1 MNSKWRM
8 CHPERNAV
16 RREVEGS
23 RPADVCRTS
32 HERSVVA
39 AITCLFALLLS
50 ACTDYQAEFEESFGA
65 LEYVGE
71 EYVSSDAGHHGG
83 VSGSGDGVTS
93 SAIPG
98 TSAADNPSSSGEG
111 TSVADNP
118 SSSGTG
124 TSAADIPGSSATDNV
139 SSSGVNPASGSDTVV
154 DGSSSSKT
162 SSSSAK
168 SSSSSALVP
177 LSSYN
182 PPKVAYGTL
191 HDERDGKDY
200 RTIKLGSLTW
210 MAQNLNYEL
219 PNSDSVYCYQNE
231 SMYCDHFGRLYV
243 WSDAYNGACPADWRL
258 PDSLDWE
265 DLFQYIEGKKEAG
278 KKLKSNAGWYFY
290 KTTQHD
296 GNGEDYYGFS
306 ALPAGFWSYDGD
318 HWWHSLTSSA
328 NFWTAKSKNSD
339 STYSVRFEHNSD
351 SVRVDLNRTR
361 DYAFSVRCV
370 MGTLSSSSV
379 TSSSSSFGSSGVY
392 TDPRSDAGNQQQY
405 QYVRYRGL
413 VWMDQDLVY
422 KGSGVNYQTTS
433 VTTVYSWENAKKAC
447 PPNWRLPTIDEFNNS
462 KGLESMNGGIDW
474 SGTWGGYFLISQWH
488 AAGDEGM
495 YWTKSSKNDS
505 VYAVHFNKNRNQGT
519 VVRVDKSIVEQ
530 NSGTL
535 TAFAVRCVTESLT
548 EPEQRS
554 SSSSIFIS
562 GEEILPD
569 KKTGYSMLYPTVTI
583 GDYKWMAQNLNYFDE
598 TVLSSDYVRCRNDGL
613 SLNNC
618 RDALGNYYDF
628 ENAYKIASVDKKG
641 DDDKAWTV
649 PTVTEANALLEAV
662 GNEYAR
668 LLSPAVYNINGTN
681 ESGFNVLPSGYYKD
695 SQGQYVYDGY
705 PSETCFWLWAEKD
718 NSEYAD
724 ALCFFANEY
733 RILSRPKSFL
743 YPVRLVRAKR

>member
-23 RPADVCRTS
+23 IRLVGAL
-32 HERSVVA
+32 VA
-39 AITCLFALLLS
+39 LVMTFLT

-65 LEYVGE
+65 LEYIGE

-83 VSGSGDGVTS
+83 VSGAGDGVTS

-168 SSSSSALVP
+168 YSSSSALVP

-182 PPKVAYGTL
+182 PPRVAYGTL
-191 HDERDGKDY
+191 HDDRDEKDY

-243 WSDAYNGACPADWRL
+243 WSDAYNGACPEGWRL

-265 DLFQYIEGKKEAG
+265 DLFQYIKGKKEAG
-278 KKLKSNAGWYFY
+278 KMLKSNAGWSFY

-306 ALPAGFWSYDGD
+306 ALPAGYWSYDGD
-318 HWWHSLTSSA
+318 HWWNSLTYSA

-339 STYSVRFEHNSD
+339 STYSVRFGHNTD

-370 MGTLSSSSV
+370 KGTLSSSSV

-413 VWMDQDLVY
+413 VWMDQDLSYSVGATTHN
-422 KGSGVNYQTTS
+422 GSTL
-433 VTTVYSWENAKKAC
+433 YSWENAQNAC
-447 PPNWRLPTIDEFNNS
+447 PPNWRLPTIEEFNGS
-462 KGLESMNGGIDW
+462 DGLEDKFKS
-474 SGTWGGYFLISQWH
+474 SSLGGYFLMTAWH
-488 AAGDEGM
+488 KKGYEGM
-495 YWTKSSKNDS
+495 YWLTTSSSSSDNYL
-505 VYAVHFNKNRNQGT
+505 YAVHFNINREFGT
-519 VVRVDKSIVEQ
+519 VVRVDKGVVDVFTESA
-530 NSGTL
+530 
-535 TAFAVRCVTESLT
+535 AFAVRCVTEDL
-548 EPEQRS
+548 EDPKLRS
-554 SSSSIFIS
+554 SSSSVLF
-562 GEEILPD
+562 
-569 KKTGYSMLYPTVTI
+569 SMEQVFSNYGDSREYTTVTI
-583 GDYKWMAQNLNYFDE
+583 GGYKWMAENLRYHADASLTNNA
-598 TVLSSDYVRCRNDGL
+598 TLKCRNSTSQLLNCDEDGI
-613 SLNNC
+613 
-618 RDALGNYYDF
+618 YYS
-628 ENAYKIASVDKKG
+628 YKNGAERIASLDQHASANGGRWTLPDSSEAAELLKAVG
-641 DDDKAWTV
+641 DDAG
-649 PTVTEANALLEAV
+649 L
-662 GNEYAR
+662 
-668 LLSPAVYNINGTN
+668 LLSPEIGGTN
-681 ESGFNVLPSGYYKD
+681 ESGFYVVPSGYHKAENEGATYRYISYQD
-695 SQGQYVYDGY
+695 D
-705 PSETCFWLWAEKD
+705 ETCFWLWKD
-718 NSEYAD
+718 VGNSENAN
-724 ALCFFANEY
+724 ALCFFKNGGKG
-733 RILSRPKSFL
+733 IVDRPKNFL
-743 YPVRLVRAKR
+743 YPIRLIWEPNH

>member
-1 MNSKWRM
+1 MNSELGIRNSELGK

-16 RREVEGS
+16 RRGVEGS
-23 RPADVCRTS
+23 IRLVGAL
-32 HERSVVA
+32 VA
-39 AITCLFALLLS
+39 LVMTFLT

-65 LEYVGE
+65 LEYIGE

-182 PPKVAYGTL
+182 PPRVAYGTL
-191 HDERDGKDY
+191 HDNRDGKDY

-219 PNSDSVYCYQNE
+219 LNSDSVYCYQNE

-243 WSDAYNGACPADWRL
+243 WSDAYNDACPEGWRL

-265 DLFQYIEGKKEAG
+265 DLFQYIKGKKEAG
-278 KKLKSNAGWYFY
+278 KKLKSNAGWSFY

-296 GNGEDYYGFS
+296 GNGDDRYGFS
-306 ALPAGFWSYDGD
+306 ALPAGYWSFDGD
-318 HWWHSLTSSA
+318 HWWNSLTYSA

-339 STYSVRFEHNSD
+339 STYSVRFEHNTD

-379 TSSSSSFGSSGVY
+379 TSSSSVKSSSSSFGSSGRFSYV
-392 TDPRSDAGNQQQY
+392 SGGENFDAD
-405 QYVRYRGL
+405 YVTVNGL
-413 VWMDQDLVY
+413 VWMDEDLRL
-422 KGSGVNYQTTS
+422 KGSGYCSNGKVCNPHYLFTKS
-433 VTTVYSWENAKKAC
+433 EAENAC
-447 PPNWRLPTIDEFNNS
+447 PQGWRLPTSDEFNNS
-462 KGLESMNGGIDW
+462 NNLENWVTLNGDINNVFLGYYLYKYWMEKDKG
-474 SGTWGGYFLISQWH
+474 
-488 AAGDEGM
+488 AM
-495 YWTKSSKNDS
+495 YWTKTKNGDTVDVIMVKYGYYYPKIVRVVQTEVDASLEFAIRCVRGELENPAPRPTSSPS
-505 VYAVHFNKNRNQGT
+505 VTFALQPIRNQNGNVTT
-519 VVRVDKSIVEQ
+519 VR
-530 NSGTL
+530 
-535 TAFAVRCVTESLT
+535 
-548 EPEQRS
+548 
-554 SSSSIFIS
+554 
-562 GEEILPD
+562 
-569 KKTGYSMLYPTVTI
+569 I
-583 GDYKWMAQNLNYFDE
+583 GDMEWMAENLE
-598 TVLSSDYVRCRNDGL
+598 DGL
-613 SLNNC
+613 NLGGKCSNGNTSNCDAKGLFYTYEEALRVNNSPIQMPDIGDIHW
-618 RDALGNYYDF
+618 RLPGRADIEKLRNLVGSDNY
-628 ENAYKIASVDKKG
+628 KG
-641 DDDKAWTV
+641 
-649 PTVTEANALLEAV
+649 
-662 GNEYAR
+662 
-668 LLSPAVYNINGTN
+668 LLSFEMGGTN
-681 ESGFNVLPSGYYKD
+681 EFGFNVIPSGYY
-695 SQGQYVYDGY
+695 SENGVYNS
-705 PSETCFWLWAEKD
+705 SEEACFWLFTEDAPSGRADVACFKKD
-718 NSEYAD
+718 GAVEVTT
-724 ALCFFANEY
+724 LLKNE
-733 RILSRPKSFL
+733 RH
-743 YPVRLVRAKR
+743 PVRFLWTETF

>member
-1 MNSKWRM
+1 MNSELGIRNSELGK

-16 RREVEGS
+16 RRGVEGS
-23 RPADVCRTS
+23 IRLVGALV
-32 HERSVVA
+32 
-39 AITCLFALLLS
+39 ALLAAFLLT

-65 LEYVGE
+65 LEYIGE
-71 EYVSSDAGHHGG
+71 EYVSSDANHHGG

-182 PPKVAYGTL
+182 PPRVAYGTL
-191 HDERDGKDY
+191 HDNRDGKDY

-219 PNSDSVYCYQNE
+219 LNSDSVYCYQNE

-243 WSDAYNGACPADWRL
+243 WSDAYNGACPAGWRL

-265 DLFQYIEGKKEAG
+265 DLFQYIKGKKEAG
-278 KKLKSNAGWYFY
+278 KKLKSNAGWYFS

-296 GNGEDYYGFS
+296 GNGDDRYGFS

-318 HWWHSLTSSA
+318 HWWGSLTSSA

-339 STYSVRFEHNSD
+339 STYSVRFEHNTD

-379 TSSSSSFGSSGVY
+379 TSSSSVKSSSSSFGSSGRFSYV
-392 TDPRSDAGNQQQY
+392 SGGENFDAD
-405 QYVRYRGL
+405 YVTFNGL
-413 VWMDQDLVY
+413 VWMDEDLRL
-422 KGSGVNYQTTS
+422 KGSGYCSNGEVCNPHNLFTKS
-433 VTTVYSWENAKKAC
+433 EAENAC
-447 PPNWRLPTIDEFNNS
+447 PQGWRLPTSDEFNNS
-462 KGLESMNGGIDW
+462 NNLENRTLNGD
-474 SGTWGGYFLISQWH
+474 TKNVFLGYFLYKDWMEEDKG
-488 AAGDEGM
+488 AM
-495 YWTKSSKNDS
+495 YWTKTKNGDTVDVIMVKYGYYYSKIVRVVQTEVDASLEFAIRCVRGDLASDYPRPTSSPS
-505 VYAVHFNKNRNQGT
+505 VTFALQPIRNQNGNVIT
-519 VVRVDKSIVEQ
+519 VR
-530 NSGTL
+530 
-535 TAFAVRCVTESLT
+535 
-548 EPEQRS
+548 
-554 SSSSIFIS
+554 
-562 GEEILPD
+562 
-569 KKTGYSMLYPTVTI
+569 I
-583 GDYKWMAQNLNYFDE
+583 GDMEWMAENLK
-598 TVLSSDYVRCRNDGL
+598 DGL
-613 SLNNC
+613 NLGGKCSNGNTSNC
-618 RDALGNYYDF
+618 DA
-628 ENAYKIASVDKKG
+628 KG
-641 DDDKAWTV
+641 LFYTY
-649 PTVTEANALLEAV
+649 EEALLVNNNPIQMPDIGDEHWRLPGRADIEKLRNLV
-662 GNEYAR
+662 GSDNYKG
-668 LLSPAVYNINGTN
+668 LLSFEMGGTN
-681 ESGFNVLPSGYYKD
+681 EFGFNVIQSGYYNEN
-695 SQGQYVYDGY
+695 GVYNSFY
-705 PSETCFWLWAEKD
+705 EEACFWLFTEDAP
-718 NSEYAD
+718 SGRAD
-724 ALCFFANEY
+724 AACFKKDGAVEVTTLPKNE
-733 RILSRPKSFL
+733 RH
-743 YPVRLVRAKR
+743 PVRFLWTETY